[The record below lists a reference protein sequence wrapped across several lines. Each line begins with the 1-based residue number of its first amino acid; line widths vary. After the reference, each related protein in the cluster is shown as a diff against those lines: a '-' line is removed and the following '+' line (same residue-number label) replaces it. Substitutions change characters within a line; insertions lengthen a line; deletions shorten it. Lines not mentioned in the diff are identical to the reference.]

1 MKTIVLWGFL
11 GSGKTTLI
19 NHLLRSYLKDKK
31 VVVLENE
38 SGKESVDGTW
48 LRNQK
53 AQVVD
58 MKAGCICCSLRNDLP
73 IAIARIKSEIH
84 PDVLLIEPSG
94 LASLEELLKIPQ
106 LHVDAIITLLD
117 VTMYP
122 FLMKINPNY
131 YKRQFAIS
139 PNIVLTKTEIVSEE
153 EINDVCNEL
162 NIMTPASRIY
172 NDYKSL
178 DEDYWDKMINQ
189 KVTSFRTFIPI
200 QNTVEIPSFQLKTYA
215 IDTRVCL
222 SDLDSLLEHEAK
234 NTDDLVRVKGF
245 LKEVSGRYLKV
256 DYVCGKYKLELQPI
270 GFEVKDTSLTFWW
283 SGNDY
288 QPDALLEALND
299 HAHLY
304 LCRMKDLDVSD
315 KEIYSFMGYGDAR
328 PNTDI
333 ADFIARMKAEAMIIC
348 KPKFGVCMVEG
359 HRIDKNT
366 IELENVFFSPSPI
379 ISHALKKS
387 ERFYILLATVGAE
400 LDGWIH
406 QKRDGGDVMEAFIA
420 DALGSTIVEAVV
432 AYALP
437 FLEKKLKA
445 SNVKISNSYSPGY
458 CGWDVSEQ
466 QKLFSLLP
474 KGFCDITLTES
485 SLMLPIKSV
494 SSVIGIGSAITR
506 EEYGC
511 AICQKKDC
519 YKRRLIK

>member
-19 NHLLRSYLKDKK
+19 NHLLFTYLKDKE
-31 VVVLENE
+31 VIVLENE

-53 AQVVD
+53 ARVVD

-73 IAIARIKSEIH
+73 VTIARIESEFH

-106 LHVDAIITLLD
+106 IHIDAIITLLD
-117 VTMYP
+117 VNMYP
-122 FLMKINPNY
+122 LLMKLNPNY
-131 YKRQFAIS
+131 YRRQFAIS
-139 PNIVLTKTEIVSEE
+139 PFILLTKTEAVSKE
-153 EINDVCNEL
+153 EIDDVCNEL
-162 NIMTPASRIY
+162 NKITPASRIY
-172 NDYKSL
+172 TDYKSL
-178 DEDYWDKMINQ
+178 DEDDWDIIVNQ
-189 KVTSFRTFIPI
+189 RDISFKAFIPI
-200 QNTVEIPSFQLKTYA
+200 QKAEEIPSFQLKTYP
-215 IDTRVCL
+215 IDTCVCL
-222 SDLDSLLEHEAK
+222 SDLDSLLELETK
-234 NTDDLVRVKGF
+234 DRNDLVRVKGF

-256 DYVCGKYKLELQPI
+256 DYVGDQYQLELQPLD
-270 GFEVKDTSLTFWW
+270 FEVKETTLTFWW
-283 SGNDY
+283 SGDEY
-288 QPDALLEALND
+288 KPDTLLAAIKEN
-299 HAHLY
+299 AHLHV
-304 LCRMKDLDVSD
+304 CCMEDLDVAD
-315 KEIYSFMGYGDAR
+315 KEIYSFMGFGDAT

-333 ADFIARMKAEAMIIC
+333 ADFIARMKAESIAIC
-348 KPKFGVCMVEG
+348 KPKFGVRMVEG
-359 HRIDKNT
+359 HRIDKND
-366 IELENVFFSPSPI
+366 IELENVIFTPTPI

-387 ERFYILLATVGAE
+387 ERFYILLATVGPE
-400 LDGWIH
+400 LDDWIH

-420 DALGSTIVEAVV
+420 DALGSTIVEAVL

-437 FLEKKLKA
+437 YLEKKLEA
-445 SNVKISNSYSPGY
+445 SDVRISNSYSPGY

-474 KGFCDITLTES
+474 KDFCGITLTES

-494 SSVIGIGSAITR
+494 SSVIGIGSTITR

-519 YKRRLIK
+519 YKRRLNR